1 MNIRHKKKNNEQLML
16 LELSIN
22 ENDYEFASDI
32 KTALS
37 TAESKLDIVSTRL
50 EEKLECLKKLTV

>member
-37 TAESKLDIVSTRL
+37 TAER
-50 EEKLECLKKLTV
+50 KLTTYYRRVVGLCVEF